1 MQLVF
6 LTLQINYCRYVVP
19 HENENSVNSNVIV
32 KQTTVLC
39 AKFSKLECNT
49 NLNLPPSNWLTNDG
63 NSYGLRS
70 FLSPSKGFSSF
81 RMAHMF
87 PDCICEIDVVSSA
100 ENIKNLLKL
109 PYSPK
114 STISMMVHRIENTLL
129 IDDFDLYKFLLQQA
143 DDDWKWLRSFIIEN
157 LSPKDR
163 SLLLKSY
170 CSKENFEQK
179 KLLSKFLYHS
189 LLTNDLSNDIPT
201 VDINTDEHST
211 ILQELRSGPLLP
223 EPSVDENVPE
233 NGDHI
238 FNRNVVWTFED
249 IRMLIGTDMPI
260 FGGQQNQPCISLK
273 LRDMSKPI
281 NILTGIDY
289 WLDNLMCNVP
299 EVVMCYHLDG
309 LVQKYELIKTEDL
322 PYLENSNFSP
332 KVIRN
337 VAQNILSFLKRNAT
351 KAGN

>member
-1 MQLVF
+1 M
-6 LTLQINYCRYVVP
+6 QINYCRYVVP
-19 HENENSVNSNVIV
+19 HGDENSINSNVIV
-32 KQTTVLC
+32 KQTSVLC

-63 NSYGLRS
+63 NSYGLHS

-87 PDCICEIDVVSSA
+87 PDCLCEIDVVSSA

-143 DDDWKWLRSFIIEN
+143 DDDWKWLRTFIIEN

-163 SLLLKSY
+163 SLLLKNY

-189 LLTNDLSNDIPT
+189 LLTNDLPKDDTSDDI
-201 VDINTDEHST
+201 DADRST

-223 EPSVDENVPE
+223 EPSVDEKIPE

-249 IRMLIGTDMPI
+249 IRMLIG
-260 FGGQQNQPCISLK
+260 K
-273 LRDMSKPI
+273 
-281 NILTGIDY
+281 
-289 WLDNLMCNVP
+289 
-299 EVVMCYHLDG
+299 
-309 LVQKYELIKTEDL
+309 
-322 PYLENSNFSP
+322 
-332 KVIRN
+332 
-337 VAQNILSFLKRNAT
+337 
-351 KAGN
+351 